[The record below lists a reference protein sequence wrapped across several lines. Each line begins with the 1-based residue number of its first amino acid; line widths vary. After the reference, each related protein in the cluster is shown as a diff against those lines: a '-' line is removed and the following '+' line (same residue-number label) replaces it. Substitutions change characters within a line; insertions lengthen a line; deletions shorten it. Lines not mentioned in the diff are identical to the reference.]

1 MIPMKGFERL
11 PRDRGGKTNRRKLR
25 CLFLVLCWLLLLI
38 WSAQAQETVEAQSI
52 RFRLIPGGWYFV
64 GSPPNETG
72 RYADE
77 ADSHKVELKPF
88 YISVTEITNAQY
100 GRFVKATGHKKP
112 LYWQDQNLNGP
123 NQPVVGVTWH
133 DAAAFCRWLTKVTGA
148 PHELPTEN
156 QWEVAARGGLVSQ
169 PYPWGDAA
177 PDAGGVFRANFHT
190 SLPGAAGFRFTAP
203 VGSFARQ
210 WLRPLRYGRQRLG
223 VVPGPLR
230 TPAHRRSVQ
239 ARGLTPP
246 QGRLLALGPPGPAPR
261 RPPVRPAPICR
272 RLYRL
277 PGSPSAPSLT
287 SFFPHYLP
295 FYLAMIMC
303 R

>member
-1 MIPMKGFERL
+1 MIPNKGFERL
-11 PRDRGGKTNRRKLR
+11 PRDRRSKAGKRKLKG
-25 CLFLVLCWLLLLI
+25 LFLLLCWLLLPV
-38 WSAQAQETVEAQSI
+38 WSALAQETLEAQGI

-148 PHELPTEN
+148 PYELPTEN

-203 VGSFARQ
+203 VGSFPANGYGLFDMAGNVSEWCQ
-210 WLRPLRYGRQRLG
+210 DRY
-223 VVPGPLR
+223 VPLR
-230 TPAHRRSVQ
+230 TGGPFKPGV
-239 ARGLTPP
+239 L
-246 QGRLLALGPPGPAPR
+246 RLLKGGSWLSGPR
-261 RPPVRPAPICR
+261 DLRPAARQSAPPHYADGYIGFR
-272 RLYRL
+272 VVRL
-277 PGSPSAPSLT
+277 P
-287 SFFPHYLP
+287 LP
-295 FYLAMIMC
+295 
-303 R
+303 